1 MLRCEQNHTV
11 VPDVWISSDVERA
24 EIECLPHLYRAYSE
38 SLDDRLVGKNVTKMI
53 EAEG

>member
-1 MLRCEQNHTV
+1 MCGFLLM
-11 VPDVWISSDVERA
+11 SSGT